1 MTAATTPVPPTEQA
15 TIERI
20 GGDGRVAPIV
30 AQLARRSV
38 ILVTRL
44 PSAFIPSVLFPIF
57 LVVAFGGAFNGL
69 SQLRDFP
76 TDNILSWY
84 VGLAIVQG
92 SAFVGVGAGFAATRE
107 IESGFYDRLLLAP
120 APRRVLLLGPAVA
133 SLLRVQ
139 IPFWLVLAAG
149 ALGGAE
155 MPGGPLALV
164 TLFLAA
170 AGTCLLHTFWTLGL
184 AFRLKSQRAA
194 PLMQIGVF
202 LTIFLAAAQV
212 PLDVMTGWLHE
223 VARFNPMTNVLRL
236 GRVGFL
242 GDVTWDHSW
251 GGLLALALAIPLTYV
266 WAARGLRRM
275 VP

>member
-1 MTAATTPVPPTEQA
+1 MTAMTPVSPTEPV
-15 TIERI
+15 TVERI
-20 GGDGRVAPIV
+20 GGDGRVGPIV

-44 PSAFIPSVLFPIF
+44 PSAFVPSVLFPIF
-57 LVVAFGGAFNGL
+57 LVIAFSGAFNGL
-69 SQLRDFP
+69 SQLRNFP

-92 SAFVGVGAGFAATRE
+92 SAFVGVGAGFAANRE
-107 IESGFYDRLLLAP
+107 IETGFYDRLLLAP
-120 APRRVLLLGPAVA
+120 APRRVLLLGPAAA
-133 SLLRVQ
+133 SLLRVLV
-139 IPFWLVLAAG
+139 PFVMVLLAG

-164 TLFLAA
+164 TLFAA
-170 AGTCLLHTFWTLGL
+170 AGGTCLLHTFWTLGL
-184 AFRLKSQRAA
+184 AYRLKSQRAA

-242 GDVTWDHSW
+242 GDVTWSQSW
-251 GGLLALALAIPLTYV
+251 GGLLALAVAIPLAYL
-266 WAARGLRRM
+266 WAARGLHRM
-275 VP
+275 IP